1 MIIIYLGDKDEDQL
15 QPLLKGDDTIKELVR
30 ALEEIS
36 KWMEI
41 FVGVK
46 DDKLSA
52 QASTAKQL
60 SFILK
65 SDIIPNLKNNCKSKQ
80 NFTL

>member
-1 MIIIYLGDKDEDQL
+1 MITVSQSRSRGDNTVEVLIDAF
-15 QPLLKGDDTIKELVR
+15 T
-30 ALEEIS
+30 EIA
-36 KWMEI
+36 KWMEL
-41 FVGVK
+41 FQEVP

-65 SDIIPNLKNNCKSKQ
+65 KSV
-80 NFTL
+80 FLRS